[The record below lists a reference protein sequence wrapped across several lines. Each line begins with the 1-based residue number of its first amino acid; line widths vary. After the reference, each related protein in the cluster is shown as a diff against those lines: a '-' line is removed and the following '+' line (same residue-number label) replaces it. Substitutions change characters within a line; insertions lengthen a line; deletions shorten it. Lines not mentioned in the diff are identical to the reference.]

1 MKKNETLVNE
11 EKTTGIAT
19 ILGGLLIAF
28 SVVDFALSFAGINLT
43 SFLGPIS
50 RFTPIAT
57 GLLGGFLINSD
68 KNWTKSTI
76 LSS

>member
-28 SVVDFALSFAGINLT
+28 SIVDFALSFAGINLT

-68 KNWTKSTI
+68 KN
-76 LSS
+76 

>member
-19 ILGGLLIAF
+19 ILGRLLVAF

-68 KNWTKSTI
+68 KN
-76 LSS
+76 

>member
-1 MKKNETLVNE
+1 MKKNETLINE
-11 EKTTGIAT
+11 EKTTSIAT

-28 SVVDFALSFAGINLT
+28 AVIDFALSFAGINLT
-43 SFLGPIS
+43 SFLGPLS

-68 KNWTKSTI
+68 KN
-76 LSS
+76 

>member
-11 EKTTGIAT
+11 EKTTSIST

-43 SFLGPIS
+43 SFLGPLS

-68 KNWTKSTI
+68 KN
-76 LSS
+76 

>member
-1 MKKNETLVNE
+1 MKKNETIVNE
-11 EKTTGIAT
+11 ENTTGIAT

-68 KNWTKSTI
+68 KN
-76 LSS
+76 

>member
-19 ILGGLLIAF
+19 VLGGLLIAF

-68 KNWTKSTI
+68 KN
-76 LSS
+76 

>member
-1 MKKNETLVNE
+1 MKKNETLVNK

-28 SVVDFALSFAGINLT
+28 SIVDFALSFAGINLT

-68 KNWTKSTI
+68 KN
-76 LSS
+76 

>member
-1 MKKNETLVNE
+1 MKKNETIVNE

-68 KNWTKSTI
+68 KN
-76 LSS
+76 

>member
-1 MKKNETLVNE
+1 MKKNEILVNE

>member
-57 GLLGGFLINSD
+57 GLLGGFLINTD
-68 KNWTKSTI
+68 KN
-76 LSS
+76 

>member
-28 SVVDFALSFAGINLT
+28 SVVDFTLSFAGINLT

-68 KNWTKSTI
+68 KN
-76 LSS
+76 

>member
-1 MKKNETLVNE
+1 MKKNVTLVNE

-68 KNWTKSTI
+68 KN
-76 LSS
+76 

>member
-11 EKTTGIAT
+11 EKTTSIAT

-57 GLLGGFLINSD
+57 GLLGGFLINTN
-68 KNWTKSTI
+68 KN
-76 LSS
+76 

>member
-11 EKTTGIAT
+11 KKTTGIAT

-28 SVVDFALSFAGINLT
+28 SVVDFALSFVGINLT
-43 SFLGPIS
+43 SFLGPLS

-68 KNWTKSTI
+68 KN
-76 LSS
+76 

>member
-1 MKKNETLVNE
+1 MKKNKTLVNE

-19 ILGGLLIAF
+19 IIGGLLIAF

-68 KNWTKSTI
+68 KN
-76 LSS
+76 

>member
-28 SVVDFALSFAGINLT
+28 SVVDFALSLAGINLT

-68 KNWTKSTI
+68 KN
-76 LSS
+76 

>member
-1 MKKNETLVNE
+1 MKKNESLVNE

-68 KNWTKSTI
+68 KN
-76 LSS
+76 

>member
-1 MKKNETLVNE
+1 MKKNETLINE
-11 EKTTGIAT
+11 EKTTSIAT

-28 SVVDFALSFAGINLT
+28 AVIDFALFFAGINLT
-43 SFLGPIS
+43 SFLGPLS

-68 KNWTKSTI
+68 KN
-76 LSS
+76 

>member
-28 SVVDFALSFAGINLT
+28 SVVDFALSFTGINLT

-68 KNWTKSTI
+68 KN
-76 LSS
+76 

>member
-57 GLLGGFLINSD
+57 GLLGGFLINTN
-68 KNWTKSTI
+68 KN
-76 LSS
+76 

>member
-1 MKKNETLVNE
+1 MKKNDTLVNE
-11 EKTTGIAT
+11 EKTTGIVT

-68 KNWTKSTI
+68 KN
-76 LSS
+76 

>member
-19 ILGGLLIAF
+19 ILGGLLIAL

-43 SFLGPIS
+43 SFLGPLS

-68 KNWTKSTI
+68 KN
-76 LSS
+76 

>member
-50 RFTPIAT
+50 KFTPIAT

-68 KNWTKSTI
+68 KK
-76 LSS
+76 

>member
-19 ILGGLLIAF
+19 ILGGLLITF

-68 KNWTKSTI
+68 KN
-76 LSS
+76 

>member
-1 MKKNETLVNE
+1 MKKNEILVNE

-43 SFLGPIS
+43 SFFGPIS

-68 KNWTKSTI
+68 KN
-76 LSS
+76 

>member
-11 EKTTGIAT
+11 EKTTGIET

-68 KNWTKSTI
+68 KN
-76 LSS
+76 

>member
-28 SVVDFALSFAGINLT
+28 SLVDFALSFVGINLT

-68 KNWTKSTI
+68 KN
-76 LSS
+76 

>member
-1 MKKNETLVNE
+1 MKKNEILVNE

-50 RFTPIAT
+50 RFTPIAA

-68 KNWTKSTI
+68 KN
-76 LSS
+76 

>member
-1 MKKNETLVNE
+1 MKKNEILVNE

-68 KNWTKSTI
+68 KN
-76 LSS
+76 

>member
-1 MKKNETLVNE
+1 MKKNEILVNE

-57 GLLGGFLINSD
+57 GLLGGFLINTN
-68 KNWTKSTI
+68 KN
-76 LSS
+76 

>member
-1 MKKNETLVNE
+1 MKKNEILVNE

-57 GLLGGFLINSD
+57 GLLGGFLINSN
-68 KNWTKSTI
+68 KN
-76 LSS
+76 

>member
-1 MKKNETLVNE
+1 MKKNEILVNE
-11 EKTTGIAT
+11 EKTTGIAS

-68 KNWTKSTI
+68 KN
-76 LSS
+76 

>member
-1 MKKNETLVNE
+1 MKKNETLVHE

-68 KNWTKSTI
+68 KN
-76 LSS
+76 

>member
-57 GLLGGFLINSD
+57 GLLGGFLINSE
-68 KNWTKSTI
+68 KN
-76 LSS
+76 

>member
-1 MKKNETLVNE
+1 MKKNEILVNE

-28 SVVDFALSFAGINLT
+28 SVVDFTLSFAGINLT

-57 GLLGGFLINSD
+57 GLLGGFLINSN
-68 KNWTKSTI
+68 KN
-76 LSS
+76 

>member
-1 MKKNETLVNE
+1 MKKNETLANE
-11 EKTTGIAT
+11 EKTTSIST

-43 SFLGPIS
+43 SFLGPLS

-68 KNWTKSTI
+68 KN
-76 LSS
+76 

>member
-1 MKKNETLVNE
+1 MKKNVTLVNE

-57 GLLGGFLINSD
+57 GLLGGFLINLD
-68 KNWTKSTI
+68 KN
-76 LSS
+76 